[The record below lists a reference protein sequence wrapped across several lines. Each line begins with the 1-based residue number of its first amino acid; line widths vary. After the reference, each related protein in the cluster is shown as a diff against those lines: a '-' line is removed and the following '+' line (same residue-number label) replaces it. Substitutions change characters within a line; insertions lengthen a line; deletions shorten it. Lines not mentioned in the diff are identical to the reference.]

1 MEIEDRKHQR
11 YIKKL
16 HKDILIIMDEVDRIC
31 HKYHLNYYLMCGSC
45 LGAVRHQGFIPWDDD
60 LDVAM
65 PRNDFNRL
73 ISLIKEN
80 SVLDERFYLRWVDT
94 ERYYNQDFA
103 KVCLKGTVFQT
114 NMGKA
119 DQRAGIFVDIFPLDP
134 SEQYSPN
141 VEKKSKLYKHLHSC
155 LYLKGAEAGAMDWN
169 IKHWPR
175 NLLAILFSNQNI
187 YKIMLWVIKS
197 RRNYKE
203 DYQALY
209 STPYPIKRQIFPKA
223 WHGEGIL
230 MDFEN
235 RKYICPSEPKKVMQ
249 MIYGDNFMELPPV
262 EKRKTHCPMKVVFS
276 DGEEMT
282 FDKVNSEITY
292 NDILD

>member
-1 MEIEDRKHQR
+1 
-11 YIKKL
+11 
-16 HKDILIIMDEVDRIC
+16 MDEVDRIC
-31 HKYHLNYYLMCGSC
+31 HKYHLQYYLMCGSC

-134 SEQYSPN
+134 SEQYSLML
-141 VEKKSKLYKHLHSC
+141 KKR
-155 LYLKGAEAGAMDWN
+155 A
-169 IKHWPR
+169 
-175 NLLAILFSNQNI
+175 
-187 YKIMLWVIKS
+187 
-197 RRNYKE
+197 NYIN
-203 DYQALY
+203 
-209 STPYPIKRQIFPKA
+209 T
-223 WHGEGIL
+223 
-230 MDFEN
+230 
-235 RKYICPSEPKKVMQ
+235 YI
-249 MIYGDNFMELPPV
+249 
-262 EKRKTHCPMKVVFS
+262 VVY
-276 DGEEMT
+276 T
-282 FDKVNSEITY
+282 
-292 NDILD
+292 